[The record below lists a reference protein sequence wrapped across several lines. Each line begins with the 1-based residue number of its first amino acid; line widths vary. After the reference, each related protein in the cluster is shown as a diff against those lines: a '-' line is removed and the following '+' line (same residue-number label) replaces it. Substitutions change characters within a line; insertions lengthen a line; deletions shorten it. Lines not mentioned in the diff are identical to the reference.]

1 MFLHLAYTVPH
12 LHIPPSH
19 RPPSH
24 RPTVPPSTI
33 PPSHR
38 PTIPPSHRPTIPP
51 FHRPTIPPSHHST
64 IPPSHRPTVPPS
76 HRPTIPAEIA
86 PPGAYHRLKLAMLL
100 SLVSA
105 SQNTDSRSSLLD
117 LLAVGS
123 DIPLLL
129 QLLTY
134 GSSFAQRSVLHSSAG
149 DLCGSARKETSGCF
163 MDGRHQTLWLYCV

>member
-1 MFLHLAYTVPH
+1 MHPVFQSLPITSSCSPSPPLPLSHPACQYSPWAFSATLAYSFAGRFVFLGLAHHFYTSPST
-12 LHIPPSH
+12 PPSH
-19 RPPSH
+19 A
-24 RPTVPPSTI
+24 
-33 PPSHR
+33 
-38 PTIPPSHRPTIPP
+38 
-51 FHRPTIPPSHHST
+51 
-64 IPPSHRPTVPPS
+64 
-76 HRPTIPAEIA
+76 AEIA

-134 GSSFAQRSVLHSSAG
+134 GSSFARRSVLHSSAG
-149 DLCGSARKETSGCF
+149 DLCGSARKEVSGCF
-163 MDGRHQTLWLYCV
+163 IDGR